1 MGDYDER
8 LAEVLT
14 PCAPPEVI
22 DGVYRDGEFERMLDV
37 VRRRGPWPTIVSHHF
52 QSVDELIAT
61 VVEVRGTGDD
71 GEHLSRTIS
80 RRYADLVEQWVSSRD
95 SEPT

>member
-1 MGDYDER
+1 VKIEKSSLAATLLEIGEDNAAVLLIRSPLPDQLDTEHDRAALIR
-8 LAEVLT
+8 L
-14 PCAPPEVI
+14 
-22 DGVYRDGEFERMLDV
+22 GLDAD
-37 VRRRGPWPTIVSHHF
+37 T
-52 QSVDELIAT
+52 VDELIAT
-61 VVEVRGTGDD
+61 VVEVRGTVDD